1 MTPGLITDAQNTW
14 CPGCGNFA
22 IEHALKDVC
31 LRLEAEGIP
40 RETIVLVT
48 GIGCHA
54 KIADYLQIN
63 SCYTLHGRAVSF
75 ATGICIANPDL
86 HVICCVGDGDTYAE
100 GIAHLLFAAK
110 RNVNMTVL
118 VHNNRVYG
126 LTKGQVTPTSPMGYH
141 GKSNP
146 LISGEISGEIP
157 FNPLELLLSAGC
169 SFLARG
175 YTRRQKELTELIY
188 AGMMHSGF
196 SCIDILQICATFLD
210 KTKEYD
216 KQVYV
221 PDVHDPEDFDA
232 ACRLVREY
240 RYAHSGNIALGL
252 VYREKRE
259 IFRVGTP
266 YRKQEYFHAASFVQR
281 FVDNRR

>member
-1 MTPGLITDAQNTW
+1 MTQQLITDAQNTW

-22 IEHALKDVC
+22 IQHAIKDVI
-31 LRLEAEGIP
+31 LRLESEGIP
-40 RETIVLVT
+40 REMIVLVA

-54 KIADYLQIN
+54 KMADYLNIN
-63 SCYTLHGRAVSF
+63 SLYTLHGRAVSF
-75 ATGICIANPDL
+75 ATGICMTNPDL
-86 HVICCVGDGDTYAE
+86 HVICCLGDGDTYAE

-126 LTKGQVTPTSPMGYH
+126 LTGGQVTPTSPTGYH

-146 LISGEISGEIP
+146 YESTEIS
-157 FNPLELLLSAGC
+157 FNPLSLLLSAGC
-169 SFLARG
+169 SFVARG
-175 YTRRQKELTELIY
+175 YTQRQKELTELIY
-188 AGMMHSGF
+188 AGIKHSGF
-196 SCIDILQICATFLD
+196 SCIDILQICATFMN

-216 KQVYV
+216 EQTYI
-221 PDVHDPEDFDA
+221 PDDHDPEDFDA

-240 RYAHSGNIALGL
+240 PYTTSGKIALGV

-259 IFRVGTP
+259 VFHVGTP
-266 YRKQEYFHAASFVQR
+266 YKQQEYSNTELFVRR
-281 FVDNRR
+281 FIDGRR